1 MIILD
6 RLVARLFPDRRSEW
20 EKQREREFIEA
31 VNSLKTLRV
40 TPEGGM

>member
-6 RLVARLFPDRRSEW
+6 RLVAWLFHDRRSEW

-31 VNSLKTLRV
+31 VNMM
-40 TPEGGM
+40 GMEEQG